1 MYIMLP
7 NLMHRERKYARRL
20 QTFKNQ
26 LELQSMVWPG
36 IIFLFIFCYIPMYG
50 IIISFQDFSL
60 FSLNSSSNIFS
71 AYMNSPW
78 VGFKHFKEFFT
89 DPYFLI
95 TLRNTLGINVLG
107 LIIGFPFPVIFAL
120 LLNEIRNL
128 KFKKFV
134 QTVTYLPHF
143 VSWVIFGGLIY
154 TMMATDQN
162 GVINVFLKS
171 MGLIEKPVEFLA
183 NPDYFWAIVVIS
195 SVVKGFGFNSILYI
209 AAIAG
214 VDQEV
219 YDAAEIDGCGRF
231 AKMWY
236 ITIPAIM
243 GTVSVMFIFSISGIL
258 NTGFDQIIV
267 LQNSLNLDRSETID
281 TYVYKVGI
289 GQMRYSYSAAVGLA
303 KSVVATLL
311 LFGANYTTKKL
322 TEKSLF

>member
-1 MYIMLP
+1 M
-7 NLMHRERKYARRL
+7 
-20 QTFKNQ
+20 
-26 LELQSMVWPG
+26 
-36 IIFLFIFCYIPMYG
+36 
-50 IIISFQDFSL
+50 
-60 FSLNSSSNIFS
+60 
-71 AYMNSPW
+71 
-78 VGFKHFKEFFT
+78 
-89 DPYFLI
+89 
-95 TLRNTLGINVLG
+95 
-107 LIIGFPFPVIFAL
+107 
-120 LLNEIRNL
+120 
-128 KFKKFV
+128 

-243 GTVSVMFIFSISGIL
+243 GTVSVMFIFSISGI
-258 NTGFDQIIV
+258 
-267 LQNSLNLDRSETID
+267 
-281 TYVYKVGI
+281 
-289 GQMRYSYSAAVGLA
+289 
-303 KSVVATLL
+303 
-311 LFGANYTTKKL
+311 
-322 TEKSLF
+322 

>member
-1 MYIMLP
+1 MVSKLI
-7 NLMHRERKYARRL
+7 RRKDKPAWRL
-20 QTFKNQ
+20 QTLKNQ

-36 IIFLFIFCYIPMYG
+36 IIFLMIFCYIPMYG
-50 IIISFQDFSL
+50 IVISFQDFSL
-60 FSLNSSSNIFS
+60 FSLNKSSSIFS
-71 AYMNSPW
+71 AYMSSPW
-78 VGFKHFKEFFT
+78 VGLKHFKEFFT
-89 DPYFLI
+89 DPYFLSI
-95 TLRNTLGINVLG
+95 LKNTLGINILG
-107 LIIGFPFPVIFAL
+107 LIFGFPFPVIFAL

-128 KFKKFV
+128 KFKKIV

-154 TMMATDQN
+154 SMLSTDQN
-162 GVINVFLKS
+162 GVLNIFLKS
-171 MGLIEKPVEFLA
+171 LGLIEKPVEFLA
-183 NPDYFWAIVVIS
+183 NPGYFWAIVVVS
-195 SVVKGFGFNSILYI
+195 SIIKGFGFNSILYI

-214 VDQEV
+214 VDQEI

-243 GTVSVMFIFSISGIL
+243 GTVSIMFIFSISGIL

-267 LQNSLNLDRSETID
+267 LQNPLNLDRSETID

-303 KSVVATLL
+303 KSIVAMLL
-311 LFGANYTTKKL
+311 LFGANYTSRKL

>member
-1 MYIMLP
+1 MLP

-36 IIFLFIFCYIPMYG
+36 IIFLFIFCYITMYG

>member
-1 MYIMLP
+1 
-7 NLMHRERKYARRL
+7 
-20 QTFKNQ
+20 
-26 LELQSMVWPG
+26 
-36 IIFLFIFCYIPMYG
+36 MYG